1 MQHANPLNFTIEPP
15 TQLLFSIFPLVLNV
29 FARQKRMQQWCSE
42 KKWAAVSRRP
52 GGGAERKC
60 KLVPRARKN
69 QRLARVESRKE
80 NDPRARV
87 AEKGKFIRVE
97 NLLLAPFVA
106 GTRELA

>member
-1 MQHANPLNFTIEPP
+1 MFLRA
-15 TQLLFSIFPLVLNV
+15 
-29 FARQKRMQQWCSE
+29 KRECNSGAS
-42 KKWAAVSRRP
+42 KRNRRP

-60 KLVPRARKN
+60 KLVPRARNN

>member
-1 MQHANPLNFTIEPP
+1 MFLRA
-15 TQLLFSIFPLVLNV
+15 
-29 FARQKRMQQWCSE
+29 KRECNSGAS
-42 KKWAAVSRRP
+42 KRNRRP

-87 AEKGKFIRVE
+87 AEKEKFIRVE